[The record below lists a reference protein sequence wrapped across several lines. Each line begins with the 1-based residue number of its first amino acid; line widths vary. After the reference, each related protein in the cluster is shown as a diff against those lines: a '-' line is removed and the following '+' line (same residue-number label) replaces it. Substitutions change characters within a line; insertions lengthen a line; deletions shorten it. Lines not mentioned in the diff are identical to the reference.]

1 MTYATLDQL
10 TAKLGEQTLISLT
23 DRAVPPTGAI
33 VVAVVDR
40 ALADTDAMID
50 GYLAGR
56 YKLPIEG
63 GIPAQLADL
72 ALSIAA
78 YKLHPFVP
86 DDKIKKD
93 YDDARADLAKIASGA
108 IRLNIAG
115 TEPESS
121 GATGVQAT
129 DRPRDL
135 TPDNLWG
142 FI

>member
-10 TAKLGEQTLISLT
+10 KAKLGEQTMVSLT
-23 DRAVPPTGAI
+23 DRDEPRTGGI

-50 GYLAGR
+50 GFLAGR

-63 GIPAQLADL
+63 GIPAQLPPIAL
-72 ALSIAA
+72 AIAA
-78 YKLHPFVP
+78 YLLHPFTP
-86 DDKIKKD
+86 DGKIKDD
-93 YDDARADLAKIASGA
+93 YVDARADLGRIASGT
-108 IRLNIAG
+108 IRLSIAG
-115 TEPESS
+115 IEPGTS

-129 DRPRDL
+129 DRPRDM
-135 TPDNLWG
+135 TPDNLRG